1 MIAKIIISAN
11 EDETRMGLLENG
23 ILMEYLVERKEEQ
36 HLVGSIFKGKVCN
49 VVRGIQAAFVD
60 IGLEQNAF
68 LYLGNKRM
76 LQKASL
82 IVQILRMHAVLKVLP
97 LTAKLLCPDAMLYCC
112 RRRIMWAFHVRLPI
126 RRSASV

>member
-36 HLVGSIFKGKVCN
+36 HLVGNIFKGKVCN

-68 LYLGNKRM
+68 LYLGNKKNVTEG
-76 LQKASL
+76 Q
-82 IVQILRMHAVLKVLP
+82 RMHAVLRDLLLP
-97 LTAKLLCPDAMLYCC
+97 AKSPCPDAMWCCC
-112 RRRIMWAFHVRLPI
+112 RRRIMWVFRVRLPI
-126 RRSASV
+126 RRNVSA